1 MGTESR
7 AENEVNDR
15 AKVQVRFCR
24 HVFHFPVDPCA
35 RSPLPVPVSLVWFK
49 PREHSFVLKLV
60 IHYYTQKQQ
69 IKTKNTIDP
78 QKIKLRF
85 GFITVTKQ
93 NKKK

>member
-35 RSPLPVPVSLVWFK
+35 RSLLPVPVSLVWFMMNQG
-49 PREHSFVLKLV
+49 SILLSL
-60 IHYYTQKQQ
+60 
-69 IKTKNTIDP
+69 NS
-78 QKIKLRF
+78 
-85 GFITVTKQ
+85 
-93 NKKK
+93 